1 MRFEPNAGQA
11 EASVRAVAR
20 TDRYGVLLSAT
31 GALLDLRGDGA
42 ESSSVTLRL
51 AGASA
56 RSEVSFE
63 DAVKQGVARAAET
76 LRNVSGAWVK
86 EQKAEVTDGSITAY
100 NVILEVTFV
109 LDD

>member
-1 MRFEPNAGQA
+1 MS
-11 EASVRAVAR
+11 ASIAR
-20 TDRYGVLLSAT
+20 ITT
-31 GALLDLRGDGA
+31 I
-42 ESSSVTLRL
+42 
-51 AGASA
+51 SA

-86 EQKAEVTDGSITAY
+86 EQKAEVTDGTITAY